1 MNAIDKAR
9 IKRKRALKETAE
21 KTWEYVVI
29 GSGITGAQTFRV
41 LAAKGYKVLMIDAG
55 DFSSGT
61 SSSSG
66 MLIWGG
72 LLYLKHLDFKS
83 VFKFSI
89 SRDRLIK
96 QDKENVKVL
105 PVSYLTD
112 KSKPHAGMAL
122 WLYWLFSMFR
132 RKRPS
137 RQTRCTND
145 GMFLRKYKYQRVFE
159 EAIIRQSD
167 SRYVMDLILHSLTQS
182 RSSRAFNYLELVSG
196 KFNYDSWTLRL
207 SDKIQGNAL
216 TLTANNVI
224 NCAGISTDVVNQRLD
239 VHDSPYRH
247 LWSKGVYLNLV
258 RDKAHQTMFIFDD
271 PEKDDVMTF
280 CPVGKV
286 SFFGPTEDNI
296 DKDRGAARE
305 LTHAD
310 ITQLKQKYEVCTG
323 KKLNRHDVVSFR
335 MGVRPL
341 CVPKNASHDEHT
353 LSISRNSN
361 IHHVPSMNFAAV
373 YGGKFTGSYML
384 AKRTAK
390 LFGINNVPLEQGV
403 PASQQSGKENS
414 NQVDPQT
421 AVLHEQ
427 CWTLKDYLRNR
438 TFVNQSV
445 PNGGFGINFEFKE
458 KLENLSMHFADEL
471 ASLDVSLNAYLNEQV
486 EIDELFNE
494 VFDVS

>member
-1 MNAIDKAR
+1 MNAIEKAR
-9 IKRKRALKETAE
+9 VNRKLALKEAAE
-21 KTWEYVVI
+21 KTWDYVVI

-41 LAAKGYKVLMIDAG
+41 LAAKGYKVLMLDAS

-72 LLYLKHLDFKS
+72 LLYMKYLDFKS
-83 VFKFSI
+83 VFKFST

-96 QDKENVKVL
+96 QDTENVKVL

-112 KSKPHAGMAL
+112 KSKPHTGMAL
-122 WLYWLFSMFR
+122 WIYWLFSMFR

-137 RQTRCTND
+137 RQSLCTND
-145 GMFLRKYKYQRVFE
+145 GIFLRKYKYQRVFE
-159 EAIIRQSD
+159 EAIIQQSD
-167 SRYVMDLILHSLTQS
+167 ARYVMDLILHSLTQGK
-182 RSSRAFNYLELVSG
+182 SSRAFNYLELVSG
-196 KFNYDSWTLRL
+196 KFNHDSWKLCL
-207 SDKIQGNAL
+207 SDKIQGEVL
-216 TLTANNVI
+216 TLTTSNVI
-224 NCAGISTDVVNQRLD
+224 NCAGVGTDVVNQRLD

-271 PEKDDVMTF
+271 PEKNDVMTF
-280 CPVGKV
+280 CPAGEV

-296 DKDRGAARE
+296 DKDRDVAGK
-305 LTHAD
+305 LTFAD
-310 ITQLKQKYEVCTG
+310 ITQLKQKYEACTG
-323 KKLNRHDVVSFR
+323 EKLNRHDVVSFR

-341 CVPKNASHDEHT
+341 CVPRNTSHDKHT

-361 IHHVPSMNFAAV
+361 LHHVPSMNFAAV

-384 AKRTAK
+384 AKKTAK
-390 LFGINNVPLEQGV
+390 LFGIKNIPAEQGM
-403 PASQQSGKENS
+403 PASQQGGEENT
-414 NQVDPQT
+414 NLVDPQT

-471 ASLDVSLNAYLNEQV
+471 ASLDVSVNAYLNEQV
-486 EIDELFNE
+486 QINELFNE
-494 VFDVS
+494 VFDAS